1 MSYHAYKG
9 KLTELFM
16 KADQLNLKHPEI
28 SSTKSV
34 IVFPS

>member
-1 MSYHAYKG
+1 MSYDTFKG

-16 KADQLNLKHPEI
+16 KTNQLNLKHPKI

-34 IVFPS
+34 TVFPS